1 MDNLIPAPVRTEDGG
16 PHAFLPDRSTT
27 LTAHPGTESAER
39 WLRTTLGGA
48 LGLPLAPGTRVDGAG
63 NTVELRIDACLEP
76 EGYRLS
82 VAPGAG
88 VRITGGSAA
97 GVFWGRR
104 PSVSSWA
111 PKRSAAHPSAP
122 VHPGEFRPWR
132 SRTGPAFPGAA

>member
-27 LTAHPGTESAER
+27 LTAHPGTESAES

-88 VRITGGSAA
+88 AAQASRCPELTGT
-97 GVFWGRR
+97 GRR
-104 PSVSSWA
+104 S
-111 PKRSAAHPSAP
+111 RRGRTAASP
-122 VHPGEFRPWR
+122 RR
-132 SRTGPAFPGAA
+132 CAA